1 MTSCKAITKI
11 LCGTN
16 WWFSLQLLF
25 GSHGSPPPNAN
36 NEQHVQKL
44 ITLNRKE
51 ETDLQRKLDQLQR
64 EQNQLRREFDQD
76 IRKTRKAFN
85 TSKKIPPPADDSTSR
100 VRRNSL
106 PSVKP
111 IKTTTNAKRRHS
123 IACTPSAS
131 MVEEEERDD
140 NKADEDVMFEIDN
153 SFRFLSIAFGNKPS
167 TPTSSNTVKLPE
179 IQSSYSRGSS
189 SSFKPP
195 LMRRRQSEVITL
207 RHDDKKKGGLF
218 PPRPQAPKP
227 GERPW
232 ERGYIIR
239 TKFP

>member
-1 MTSCKAITKI
+1 MICWKTMGNFIGQWHHVKQLQKFCTELIDGFLRSYTLNLMDSRHRMRKTSRWC
-11 LCGTN
+11 
-16 WWFSLQLLF
+16 
-25 GSHGSPPPNAN
+25 

-85 TSKKIPPPADDSTSR
+85 TSKKIPSTADDSTSR

-106 PSVKP
+106 SSVEP
-111 IKTTTNAKRRHS
+111 IKTMMNAKRRHS
-123 IACTPSAS
+123 IACAPPAS
-131 MVEEEERDD
+131 MVEEEERD
-140 NKADEDVMFEIDN
+140 NKKADEDVMFEIDN

-167 TPTSSNTVKLPE
+167 SPTSSTTVKLPE
-179 IQSSYSRGSS
+179 IQSSYPRGSS

-195 LMRRRQSEVITL
+195 LMRRRQSEVITI
-207 RHDDKKKGGLF
+207 RHDDNLRG
-218 PPRPQAPKP
+218 RP
-227 GERPW
+227 
-232 ERGYIIR
+232 
-239 TKFP
+239 